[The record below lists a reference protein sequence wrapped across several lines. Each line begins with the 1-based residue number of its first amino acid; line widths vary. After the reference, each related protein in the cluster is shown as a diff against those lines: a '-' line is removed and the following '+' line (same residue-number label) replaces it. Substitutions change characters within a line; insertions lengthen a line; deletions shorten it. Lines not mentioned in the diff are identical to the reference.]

1 MLAHTPE
8 NSVLSSV
15 NEYGESEFM
24 SESGDHSITLTSPNS
39 LESLVALARTK
50 LPEFAAIAK
59 REEEIFTPGSTT
71 PTLFEQGTPELM
83 LLQQLRDEAHRF
95 AIGFN
100 RGLRSKAMKK
110 NILEELPGFGPV
122 TRKKILKLAGS
133 IEGI

>member
-1 MLAHTPE
+1 M
-8 NSVLSSV
+8 
-15 NEYGESEFM
+15 
-24 SESGDHSITLTSPNS
+24 
-39 LESLVALARTK
+39 ALARAK
-50 LPEFAAIAK
+50 LPQFAAIAK
-59 REEEIFTPGSTT
+59 REEEIFTLGSTT

-133 IEGI
+133 IEGINALKLTEIENVCTPAQVATLRDHGLIASEAV